1 MTKYLNEWSGTAG
14 SNGFTQP
21 DGWPEGITSDK
32 INDIGR
38 EQMAV
43 LARWEK
49 DTNGSLLTT
58 GTEPAY
64 AVTLNQTSIAAYYD
78 GMMIAV
84 DFHAAN
90 TSAPNINVNSIGAK
104 NIVWPDGTALVS
116 GDITLGMKALL
127 CYDGTNVQMLSIH
140 KALSATSLAAH
151 PASSTDEAI
160 ARYNGT
166 AGAVQDSGWTIS
178 DADLV
183 TAGGTLAMADN
194 LITRPQIE
202 DYGETVNAIG
212 SIGGGTQDIDLTLG
226 NVVSGTVDT
235 STTTFTFSNP
245 PGTGIAGSFTL
256 ILTNGGSQTVNWPAS
271 VDWAAGTAPTLT
283 TSGRDVL
290 TFMTI
295 DAGTIWYGFA
305 AGLAMA

>member
-194 LITRPQIE
+194 LITTPIIK
-202 DYGETVNAIG
+202 DYSETVNALG
-212 SIGGGTQDIDLTLG
+212 ALTSATNVPLSSG
-226 NVVSGTVDT
+226 NVHTATITSGTWAF
-235 STTTFTFSNP
+235 TFTDVP
-245 PGTGIAGSFTL
+245 ATGAASVTM
-256 ILTNGGSQTVNWPAS
+256 ILTSAANGTITFTGA
-271 VDWAAGTAPTLT
+271 DWAGGTAPTLT
-283 TSGRDVL
+283 SGVDVL
-290 TFMTI
+290 TFLTT
-295 DAGTIWYGFA
+295 DGGTTWLGFA